1 MNQRKNK
8 LIISALCVS
17 LAAAALFA
25 ADVKEKSVKI
35 PGGNKVVIVG
45 RISFK
50 TPIDIEG
57 RRKGLYITEEVTPST
72 YSMGESLKPVWE
84 FEEPFYY
91 TAKIGDDGTVTL
103 DYARCRIFG
112 VYQYF
117 FDVPLLV
124 KIVIPDGAQFV
135 YIGNFEYDLDY
146 ALRVKGFQHYDEYE
160 KAKKWIN
167 RAVGKDVTLVR
178 GELNFIKAEDSK
190 KK

>member
-8 LIISALCVS
+8 LLISALCVS

-57 RRKGLYITEEVTPST
+57 RKEGLSISKDPKPST
-72 YSMGESLKPVWE
+72 YSMGESFSPKWE

-91 TAKIGDDGTVTL
+91 TAKIGADGTISL
-103 DYARCRIFG
+103 DYARCRVFS
-112 VYQYF
+112 VYQDF

-124 KIVIPDGAQFV
+124 KIAIPEGAQFV

-146 ALRVKGFQHYDEYE
+146 ALRIKGFQHYDEYE

-167 RAVGKDVTLVR
+167 RAVGKDVTLMR
-178 GELNFIKAEDSK
+178 GELNFIKAEDLK
-190 KK
+190 KR

>member
-1 MNQRKNK
+1 MNRTKNK
-8 LIISALCVS
+8 LLISGLCVIF
-17 LAAAALFA
+17 ATTTLFA

-57 RRKGLYITEEVTPST
+57 RRKGLYAEENKNPST
-72 YSMGESLKPVWE
+72 YSMGETLKPVWE

-91 TAKIGDDGTVTL
+91 TAKISDDGTVTL
-103 DYARCRIFG
+103 EYARCRLFG
-112 VYQYF
+112 VYQDF

-124 KIVIPDGAQFV
+124 KIVIPEGAQFV

-146 ALRVKGFQHYDEYE
+146 ALRIKGVQHYDEYE

-178 GELNFIKAEDSK
+178 GELNFLKAEDIK

>member
-17 LAAAALFA
+17 LAAAAVFA

-35 PGGNKVVIVG
+35 PGGNKVVLVG

-91 TAKIGDDGTVTL
+91 TAKINADGTVTL
-103 DYARCRIFG
+103 DYARCRLFG
-112 VYQYF
+112 VYQCF
-117 FDVPLLV
+117 FDVPLFV
-124 KIVIPDGAQFV
+124 KVAVREGAQFV

-146 ALRVKGFQHYDEYE
+146 ALRIKGLQHYDEYE

-167 RAVGKDVTLVR
+167 RAVGKEVKLVR
-178 GELNFIKAEDSK
+178 GELNFIKTEDSK

>member
-57 RRKGLYITEEVTPST
+57 RRKGLYAEENKNPST
-72 YSMGESLKPVWE
+72 YSMGETFKPVWE

-91 TAKIGDDGTVTL
+91 TAKIDADGTVTL
-103 DYARCRIFG
+103 DYARCRLFS
-112 VYQYF
+112 VYQDF

-124 KIVIPDGAQFV
+124 KIAIPEGAQFV

-146 ALRVKGFQHYDEYE
+146 ALRIKGFQHYDEYE

-167 RAVGKDVTLVR
+167 RAVGKDVTLMR
-178 GELNFIKAEDSK
+178 GELNFIKAEDLK

>member
-1 MNQRKNK
+1 MYKRQ
-8 LIISALCVS
+8 
-17 LAAAALFA
+17 
-25 ADVKEKSVKI
+25 
-35 PGGNKVVIVG
+35 VVIVG

-57 RRKGLYITEEVTPST
+57 RKEGLSISKDPKPST
-72 YSMGESLKPVWE
+72 YSMGESFSPKWE

-91 TAKIGDDGTVTL
+91 TAKIGADGTVTL
-103 DYARCRIFG
+103 DYARCRLFS
-112 VYQYF
+112 VYQDF

-124 KIVIPDGAQFV
+124 KIAIPEGAQFV

-146 ALRVKGFQHYDEYE
+146 ALRIKGFQHYDEYE

-167 RAVGKDVTLVR
+167 RAVGKDVTLMR
-178 GELNFIKAEDSK
+178 GELNFIKAEDLK